1 MNEKSKA
8 LCEELGIGEDLLI
21 ARGFVEYPEARVL
34 AIAEIDEDGR
44 RFELEPQAA
53 AAWRQLRAAA
63 ARDHVELWLVSAFR
77 SIEYQAKIIR
87 YKLNKQQGLE
97 QILAVSAP
105 PGFSE
110 HHTGRAVD
118 INSLEPEFE
127 HSAAFEW
134 LKLNAE
140 RFGFHLSYPRGN
152 ALGYE
157 FEPWHWCYRETL
169 LAAS

>member
-8 LCEELGIGEDLLI
+8 LCTELGISEELLI

-34 AIAEIDEDGR
+34 GIAEVDADGR
-44 RFELEPQAA
+44 RFELEPDAA
-53 AAWRQLRAAA
+53 AAWKQMKAAA

-77 SIEYQAKIIR
+77 SVDYQAGIIR
-87 YKLNKQQGLE
+87 RKQARQQSLE

-110 HHTGRAVD
+110 HHTGRAID
-118 INSLEPEFE
+118 INSLESDFE
-127 HSAAFEW
+127 HSGAYAW
-134 LKLNAE
+134 LLLNAR
-140 RFGFHLSYPRGN
+140 RFGFELSYPRGN
-152 ALGYE
+152 ALGYQ
-157 FEPWHWCYRETL
+157 FEPWHWCYQPTL